1 MDATLI
7 DLAVIESSLSPLSL
21 NVAEISEDV
30 RGSTDYL
37 KSLEQQIS
45 EHNIQ
50 VSGLK
55 TRNTDS
61 QIRDK
66 ALEAK
71 YQALLVEIEAKE
83 AKAKQEKEAQEKQ
96 QREAHEK
103 AQAEEKERLQKE
115 QAAEADR
122 LR

>member
-1 MDATLI
+1 MDATLK
-7 DLAVIESSLSPLSL
+7 DLAGIESSLSPLSL

-30 RGSTDYL
+30 RGSTDNL

-61 QIRDK
+61 QIRGK

-83 AKAKQEKEAQEKQ
+83 AKAKQEKQ

-122 LR
+122 LREEKE